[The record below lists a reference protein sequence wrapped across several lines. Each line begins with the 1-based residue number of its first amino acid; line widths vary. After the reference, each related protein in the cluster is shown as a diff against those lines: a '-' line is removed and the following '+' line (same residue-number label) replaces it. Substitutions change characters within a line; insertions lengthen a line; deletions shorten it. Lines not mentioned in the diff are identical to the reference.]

1 MTTADRGGLTV
12 RELSARYQK
21 NRAAVFGLGAVS
33 FFFLVALFGP
43 AVAPYGP
50 FDLSEEAFARPSRA
64 HLLGTDNVGRDVVS
78 GVIYGA
84 RASLLVGF
92 LAVLTSTVIG
102 MAVGAFSGFY
112 GGRIDDLLMRVT
124 EIFQVLPR
132 FFLAILFVA
141 FFGPA
146 IWNVILVIGILSWPE
161 TARLLRAEFLA
172 LRQREFVEAAR
183 AMGAG
188 DLRLMVS
195 AIMPNAISPVI
206 VSASLQVAG
215 AILLESGLSFL
226 GLGDP
231 NVISWG
237 FMLHNAQEYFHHAWW
252 MATFPGG
259 ALFLAAL
266 GLNLV
271 GDGLNDALNP
281 RLRAR

>member
-1 MTTADRGGLTV
+1 MRTSAQGGLTP
-12 RELSARYQK
+12 REFATRYMK
-21 NRAAVFGLGAVS
+21 NGAAIFGLVAVS
-33 FFFLVALFGP
+33 FFCLVALVGP

-50 FDLSEEAFARPSRA
+50 FDLFEAFVRPSGA
-64 HLLGTDNVGRDVVS
+64 HLLGTDNIGRDVLS

-92 LAVLTSTVIG
+92 LAVLTSTAIG
-102 MAVGAFSGFY
+102 MTVGAISGFY

-124 EIFQVLPR
+124 EMFQVLPR
-132 FFLAILFVA
+132 FFLAILFVV
-141 FFGPA
+141 FFGPS
-146 IWNVILVIGILSWPE
+146 IWNIILVIGILTWPE

-172 LRQREFVEAAR
+172 LQRREFVEAAR
-183 AMGAG
+183 AMGVG
-188 DLRLMVS
+188 DLGLIIRE
-195 AIMPNAISPVI
+195 IMPNAISPVI

-231 NVISWG
+231 SVISWG
-237 FMLHNAQEYFHHAWW
+237 FMLHNSQEYFHQAWW

-259 ALFLAAL
+259 ALFIAAL